1 MTFRGI
7 IKVNKFLKNLIDRT
21 PTPKKQNNQIEI
33 WKPNIRLAYEISPIN
48 SKNWVPSNI
57 KKSNK

>member
-48 SKNWVPSNI
+48 SKKIGYLVI
-57 KKSNK
+57 